1 MLHITYEHSV
11 YVLGCEYVYVF
22 GIPCSENFCLENTGE
37 GMGIY
42 FHPRG
47 EVWGCSDGPRQL
59 TLVCLVQRHDFASCR
74 LWLCDA

>member
-1 MLHITYEHSV
+1 MNTLCMYLDVSMCTY
-11 YVLGCEYVYVF
+11 LGFRVVRIF
-22 GIPCSENFCLENTGE
+22 VSLENTGE

-59 TLVCLVQRHDFASCR
+59 TLVCLMQRHDFASCR
-74 LWLCDA
+74 LWLYDA